1 MEFLGRC
8 WDDFFFGGV
17 GCVVGFFLVEKHLAK
32 KTSGLFAT
40 TGHVIFVRVSCE
52 AFFIW
57 TRFGE
62 CS

>member
-32 KTSGLFAT
+32 KNK
-40 TGHVIFVRVSCE
+40 R
-52 AFFIW
+52 AFRNNRTCDF
-57 TRFGE
+57 
-62 CS
+62 C